1 MAIYNKGLSREN
13 STDDGKEIFS
23 LTSKEEEK
31 YKVRRIVITDVETN
45 PLVMEIWVE
54 RDRIGENIPLEVASD
69 LAPERVI
76 DLDVD
81 IPVGHTFSVKIK
93 PQKKTLALKSV
104 NINTAGK
111 SELERLPRIGP
122 STAKKIIALRREM
135 SGFKKIDDLLKVK
148 GIGPKTLDKIRPY
161 LFLKEKGNAAK

>member
-1 MAIYNKGLSREN
+1 MLNLTKTESRALLVLGVALLISVVVQGLRPHRSDSRLFN
-13 STDDGKEIFS
+13 YSLQDSLFKKYAADTLRALQIKEK
-23 LTSKEEEK
+23 TPPPEK
-31 YKVRRIVITDVETN
+31 PD
-45 PLVMEIWVE
+45 
-54 RDRIGENIPLEVASD
+54 
-69 LAPERVI
+69 
-76 DLDVD
+76 
-81 IPVGHTFSVKIK
+81 VKIK

>member
-31 YKVRRIVITDVETN
+31 YRVRRIIITDVNTN
-45 PLVMEIWVE
+45 SLIMEIWVE

-93 PQKKTLALKSV
+93 PQNSGNQGSV
-104 NINTAGK
+104 RGWVEYEI
-111 SELERLPRIGP
+111 IG
-122 STAKKIIALRREM
+122 
-135 SGFKKIDDLLKVK
+135 
-148 GIGPKTLDKIRPY
+148 
-161 LFLKEKGNAAK
+161 